1 MSSGRDKMNN
11 RIKKNREN
19 LSIIDISNRHF
30 HLLLGNLLVILLAVF
45 LLTFSNIRLERLE
58 RESSDVMGRVNSVV
72 LLLNHSEARDHAEC
86 AAAYLELMTQLETI
100 DPLLSQKIDLSAL
113 PPAGNDEEQH
123 SFYLNRL
130 RTIALQI
137 RQNLVGVRRILGY
150 GSSSIIILVFIFS
163 TVAFVNLLEWRRQQS
178 RFLRDIG
185 EGVDTVSGIL
195 KFKESYFRSPEDYD
209 IIESRRFIE
218 QVGGIARD
226 ISLDRSFQELSIHGS
241 LELVLSDLSDLM
253 REQISCD
260 RIALAFIDGE
270 GMITAETA
278 YALYAPLELLPG
290 YREALGNSSLKT
302 LVRSRDVRVISDL
315 EQYIRDKQAGGEEP
329 SEATMMI
336 FREGIRSS
344 LTIPL
349 YINERCVGF
358 LFISSRRKNAYG
370 KNACRHARRVFS
382 LVKNKLYL
390 EYIVQDIIARMSQSF
405 TMLMSK
411 KDNEP
416 SDHIRRMTLYSAI
429 IARCYADFHGGVTQ
443 QFVREISWYA
453 PLHDIGKIGIPDSI
467 LLKPGSLSPQ
477 EMETM
482 KGHVPIGVRVLEDID
497 RRLSFYF
504 PRRVM
509 DTAVNIVKGHHEKY
523 DGSGYPEALKGE
535 GIPLAGRIVAVADVF
550 DALTSKRPYK
560 EAFSI
565 EKALDI
571 MKNEMAGSF
580 DPLVLD
586 CLVRSREKIL
596 KVYEK
601 YREI

>member
-1 MSSGRDKMNN
+1 MGSGRDEMNKVLKAN
-11 RIKKNREN
+11 RDN

-30 HLLLGNLLVILLAVF
+30 HLLLGNLLVIMLAVF
-45 LLTFSNIRLERLE
+45 LLTFSNIKLDRLE
-58 RESSDVMGRVNSVV
+58 RESSDVMEQVNVVV
-72 LLLNHSEARDHAEC
+72 LLLNHSASDGCGEC
-86 AAAYLELMTQLETI
+86 ERAYEELIEQLGLM
-100 DPLLSQKIDLSAL
+100 DPLLSQRLDLSPL
-113 PPAGNDEEQH
+113 PPVGSEEELYDL
-123 SFYLNRL
+123 YLNRVKE
-130 RTIALQI
+130 IALQL
-137 RQNLVGVRRILGY
+137 RRNLVGVRRVLGY

-163 TVAFVNLLEWRRQQS
+163 IVAFVNLLEWRRQQS
-178 RFLRDIG
+178 RFLHDIE
-185 EGVDTVSGIL
+185 EGVDTVAGIL
-195 KFKESYFRSPEDYD
+195 KFKESYFRGPEDYD

-241 LELVLSDLSDLM
+241 LELVLRDLSDLM

-260 RIALAFIDGE
+260 RIALAFIDGD

-278 YALYAPLELLPG
+278 YALYSPLELLPG
-290 YREALGNSSLKT
+290 YREELGGSSLKD
-302 LVRSRDVRVISDL
+302 LVRSRDVRVIPDL
-315 EQYIRDKQAGGEEP
+315 GQYIRDKRAGGEEP
-329 SEATMMI
+329 SKATMMVY
-336 FREGIRSS
+336 REGIRSS

-358 LFISSRRKNAYG
+358 LFISSRKKSAYG
-370 KNACRHARRVFS
+370 KNSCRHAKRVFS

-390 EYIVQDIIARMSQSF
+390 EYIVQDIIAQMSQSF

-411 KDNEP
+411 KDNET

-429 IARCYADFHGGVTQ
+429 IARCYADLHGGVSQ

-467 LLKPGSLSPQ
+467 LLKPGFLSPP

-482 KGHVPIGVRVLEDID
+482 KGHVPIGVRVLQDID

-509 DTAVNIVKGHHEKY
+509 DTAVNIVRGHHEKF
-523 DGSGYPEALKGE
+523 DGSGYPDGLKGE

-560 EAFSI
+560 EAFSV
-565 EKALDI
+565 EKALHI
-571 MKNEMAGSF
+571 MNHEMAGSF
-580 DPLVLD
+580 DPHVLD
-586 CLVRSREKIL
+586 CLMRSQKEIL
-596 KVYEK
+596 RVYEK
-601 YREI
+601 YREV